1 MGVQMMK
8 LCPVRCDD
16 LAFAEYVA
24 LFAQCFPGES
34 KFNRDFLSWLYRD
47 NPDGQVLGFDA
58 REGERL
64 AAHYACIPVRALIG
78 DQEVKVLLSLNTATH
93 PDYQGQGL
101 FTQLAESTYG
111 LAASLGYDCVYGVAN
126 ANSTPGFIRKLG
138 FQLVGPL
145 RAMAGLGPLR
155 MDTLDAKALQF
166 RRVWSPQSLAWRCAS
181 PANPLTAR
189 KGADRTTFLAPALLG
204 GLCMAT
210 AEIENSWCQ
219 MTPSTVSSGGWAS
232 PLRLFLGRV
241 PKSVQRQSLYL
252 DIPEKLKPSPLN
264 LIYRSLSGRVQE
276 IDQDAVFMTFLDF
289 DAY

>member
-1 MGVQMMK
+1 MIT
-8 LCPVRCDD
+8 LWPVRCDD

-24 LFAQCFPGES
+24 LFAKCFPGET
-34 KFNRDFLSWLYRD
+34 KFNRDFLSWLYQD
-47 NPDGQVLGFDA
+47 NPDGQVVGFDA

-78 DQEVKVLLSLNTATH
+78 GEEVKVLLSLNTATH

-101 FTQLAESTYG
+101 FTQLAERTYAI
-111 LAASLGYDCVYGVAN
+111 AASMGYDCVYGVAN

-145 RAMAGLGPLR
+145 QAKAGVGPLR
-155 MDTLDAKALQF
+155 MDMRQAKELQF
-166 RRVWSPQSLAWRCAS
+166 RRLWGPQSLAWRCAS

-189 KGADRTTFLAPALLG
+189 MGADRTTFLAPALLG
-204 GLCMAT
+204 GLFMAT
-210 AEIENSWCQ
+210 AEIENVWCS
-219 MTPSTVSSGGWAS
+219 MAISTVSTGGWAS

-241 PKSVQRQSLYL
+241 PKTAQRLSLYL
-252 DIPEKLKPSPLN
+252 DIPEKFKPSPLN

-276 IDQDAVFMTFLDF
+276 IDLDAVFINFLDF